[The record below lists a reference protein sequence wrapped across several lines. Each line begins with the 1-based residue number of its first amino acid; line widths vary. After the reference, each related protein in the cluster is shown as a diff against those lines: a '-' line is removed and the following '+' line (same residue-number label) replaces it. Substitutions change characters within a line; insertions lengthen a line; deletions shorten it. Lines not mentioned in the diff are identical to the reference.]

1 MAYCSTCGS
10 PSGGGA
16 FCPNCGAGLNQPFAP
31 PQVTYGVP
39 VDNKKVAAGVC
50 ALVVGGLG
58 VHKFILGYKTEGI
71 LQIVIT
77 IFTCGIG
84 AIIPFIEGI
93 IYLTKSDQEF
103 YNTYQLNKKTWF

>member
-1 MAYCSTCGS
+1 MTYCPTCGS
-10 PSGGGA
+10 PSGNGA
-16 FCPNCGAGLNQPFAP
+16 FCSKCGAGLNQSFAP
-31 PQVTYGVP
+31 PQPNYSAS
-39 VDNKKVAAGVC
+39 VDNKKIAAGVC

-77 IFTCGIG
+77 VFTCGIG
-84 AIIPFIEGI
+84 GIIPFIEGI

>member
-1 MAYCSTCGS
+1 M
-10 PSGGGA
+10 A
-16 FCPNCGAGLNQPFAP
+16 FCSSCGAPTSGAAFCANCGARLSQGFAP
-31 PQVTYGVP
+31 PQTGYSAP
-39 VDNKKVAAGVC
+39 MDNKKVVAGIC
-50 ALVVGGLG
+50 ALLVGGFG

-103 YNTYQLNKKTWF
+103 YDTYQLNRKTWF